1 MADEQRVEALA
12 GREPGEDPEDPYAD
26 VPLETLPDWW
36 REAIEEFAAHD
47 LRPYRP
53 PRFADD
59 ELTQPLIDALE
70 AELGVTVRLMGLDA
84 RYLDDWSVV
93 VDGEPVAEV
102 PHRRSPDGYS
112 RFGIEA
118 DAFET
123 LVREAAE
130 GAQDG

>member
-1 MADEQRVEALA
+1 MTDDQGVEALA

-26 VPLETLPDWW
+26 VPLETLPAWW
-36 REAIEEFAAHD
+36 REAVLEFAAHD

-59 ELTQPLIDALE
+59 ALTQPLIDELE

-102 PHRRSPDGYS
+102 PHRRSPDGYT
-112 RFGIEA
+112 RFGIDA
-118 DAFET
+118 DAFEAV
-123 LVREAAE
+123 VREAASAGQE
-130 GAQDG
+130 G